1 MGCVITPTVFL
12 PPLIHLDDY
21 TPCQVLES
29 LHTLKRL
36 YFSDSLSSQ
45 PSLAEALSPRTFI
58 IPEHG
63 KIPARHVDMLLS
75 RNSPGRNRSIGCRG
89 RRVFSHEDVPDSGY
103 ASAEEDSKSI
113 VGRDDSDGEEGD
125 GVLLELLRAD
135 DLERGF
141 AIKWLTGFLKR
152 ADGWMTAQSI
162 WSPVENEDLEGGLEK
177 GEGIEGDEGDEGDIF
192 AELNDEASAL
202 LAHITGYGGD
212 HGDSRKEIALTRQFC
227 FPINKHPRTA
237 YTPLLGEYGP
247 QNDHNYDTDTTAE
260 QHFIVVELN
269 DAPLDAVDHTAVG
282 LQSWASAIVLAKRMC
297 ANPGHYLLPNNLDIS
312 TAHFS
317 REPPRSSKMRVLE
330 LGAGTGLLS
339 IVAAKLYR
347 ELRYPAHVKATDYH
361 PMVLENLIRNV
372 RSNFGSDACL
382 SSDTNWM
389 EGLEE
394 VNVDVEKLD
403 WSSSP
408 EVIEGEKYDIVLAA
422 DVIYDPRHA
431 HWIYDCVMK
440 TLKKPMSRIGGRSG
454 VFWLAMPLRSTG
466 RHEGMERTVEDAFPA
481 LDGHEEGRKGE
492 HRLVVVSREE
502 LGRQQGI
509 GRADECGYTLF
520 EIQWA

>member
-162 WSPVENEDLEGGLEK
+162 W
-177 GEGIEGDEGDEGDIF
+177 
-192 AELNDEASAL
+192 
-202 LAHITGYGGD
+202 
-212 HGDSRKEIALTRQFC
+212 SRKEIALTRQFC

>member
-1 MGCVITPTVFL
+1 MGHGIAPTVFL
-12 PPLIHLDDY
+12 PPLVDLDDY

-29 LHTLKRL
+29 LRTLKRL
-36 YFSDSLSSQ
+36 YFSDSFSSQ
-45 PSLAEALSPRTFI
+45 PSSAGALSPQTLI
-58 IPEHG
+58 IREQG
-63 KIPARHVDMLLS
+63 KISPRHVDML
-75 RNSPGRNRSIGCRG
+75 
-89 RRVFSHEDVPDSGY
+89 FHEDVPDSGY

-113 VGRDDSDGEEGD
+113 ERRDDSDGEEGD

-152 ADGWMTAQSI
+152 ADSWMTARSI
-162 WSPVENEDLEGGLEK
+162 WPPIENEDLEGGLEK
-177 GEGIEGDEGDEGDIF
+177 GEGIEGNIF

-202 LAHITGYGGD
+202 LARIASYGGD
-212 HGDSRKEIALTRQFC
+212 HDDSHNEIALTRQFR
-227 FPINKHPRTA
+227 FPINRHPGTA
-237 YTPLLGEYGP
+237 YTPILDEHGP
-247 QNDHNYDTDTTAE
+247 RNDHNYDTDTTAE
-260 QHFIVVELN
+260 QQCIVVELN

-312 TAHFS
+312 TVHFS
-317 REPPRSSKMRVLE
+317 REPPRPSKMRVLE

-347 ELRYPAHVKATDYH
+347 ELGYSADVKATDYH
-361 PMVLENLIRNV
+361 PMVLENLIQNV
-372 RSNFGSDACL
+372 RSNFSSDARI
-382 SSDTNWM
+382 
-389 EGLEE
+389 EE
-394 VNVDVEKLD
+394 VNVDVEILD
-403 WSSSP
+403 WSSPP
-408 EVIEGEKYDIVLAA
+408 EIKEGEKYDIVLAA

-431 HWIYDCVMK
+431 HWICDCVTK
-440 TLKKPMSRIGGRSG
+440 TLKKPMSRIGGRGG

-481 LDGHEEGRKGE
+481 LDGHEGVRKGE
-492 HRLVVVSREE
+492 HRLVVVSREG

-520 EIQWA
+520 EIRWT